1 MSRYCHVF
9 HALTLMSPAS
19 KRQLQQALLVYMLG
33 ELELSTNLPEVS
45 IQWPE
50 KVPTLPNFISCTYLP
65 CSKLRL
71 AYYLF
76 RFMKAQVG
84 TFNKKK
90 VLVGPSPGTVNFAKV
105 CR

>member
-45 IQWPE
+45 IQWP
-50 KVPTLPNFISCTYLP
+50 
-65 CSKLRL
+65 
-71 AYYLF
+71 
-76 RFMKAQVG
+76 
-84 TFNKKK
+84 
-90 VLVGPSPGTVNFAKV
+90 SPGTVNFARV
-105 CR
+105 CRLLY